1 MTRVIGYIL
10 AIAIGVSL
18 GLIGGG
24 GSILAV
30 PILIYV
36 MGISSKTAIAMSL
49 FIVGLVSLV
58 GAIPHWQKGNVNL
71 KMAIVFAPMA
81 MLGSY
86 TGAKITALPWITD
99 TFQLI
104 SFGVVMV
111 IASVLMIRQGGQK
124 KEILAIEKPSTKKS
138 FPWLTILISGLGT
151 GIITGFV
158 GVGGGFLIVPAL
170 VLLAGVPMKKAIGT
184 SLLIILAQSTTGF
197 IGYLNQVEVNWQIA
211 IVFTI
216 FASIGTFMGAYFN
229 QFIDAKNLQK
239 GFGYFVLAV
248 ATFVLIK
255 Q

>member
-1 MTRVIGYIL
+1 MTRIIGYIL

-36 MGISSKTAIAMSL
+36 IGINSKTAIAMSL
-49 FIVGLVSLV
+49 LIVGTVSLM
-58 GAIPHWQKGNVNL
+58 GSIPHWQKGNVNFQIA
-71 KMAIVFAPMA
+71 MIFAPAA
-81 MLGSY
+81 MFGSY
-86 TGAKITALPWITD
+86 TGAKITALPLITD

-104 SFGVVMV
+104 SFGIIMV
-111 IASVLMIRQGGQK
+111 IASVLMIRKGSQK
-124 KEILAIEKPSTKKS
+124 KHVPAVENSSTNES
-138 FPWLTILISGLGT
+138 FLWLTIIVAGLGT

-170 VLLAGVPMKKAIGT
+170 VLWGEIPMKKAIGT

-197 IGYLNQVEVNWQIA
+197 LGYLDQVEINWQIA
-211 IVFTI
+211 IIFTI
-216 FASIGTFMGAYFN
+216 FASFGTFLGAYLN

-248 ATFVLIK
+248 AVFVLMK